1 MSKIIKLLLPIDG
14 QVAPL
19 SEVNDYLFNKKVMG
33 EGAAIK
39 PTGNYVYA
47 PIDGEIASIYDSKH
61 ALIIKSTDG
70 LQILIHIGL
79 DTSKL
84 EGRGFGTYVKIG
96 DKVKAGEKI
105 LFFDREYIEA
115 RSSTETPV
123 LITNVDLIDKID
135 INYNIKNAGSEFA
148 EVTLK

>member
-1 MSKIIKLLLPIDG
+1 MSKVIKLLLPMDG
-14 QVAPL
+14 DVAPL

-39 PTGNYVYA
+39 PTGNCVYA
-47 PIDGEIASIYDSKH
+47 PLDGEIASIYDSKH

-105 LFFDREYIEA
+105 LFFDKEYIETK
-115 RSSTETPV
+115 SSIETPV
-123 LITNVDLIDKID
+123 VITNVDLIDKID
-135 INYNIKNAGSEFA
+135 INYKVKTAGNEFA
-148 EVTLK
+148 KIILK